1 MSMIRRIISE
11 LRTPDDQGRDWYGWC
26 SNQMAHA
33 FLGTLVAYAATAP
46 LNGVAMALICGAL
59 KETLDLMQRP
69 LALLSRASL
78 VDSLADVS
86 FWCFG
91 AWIAVTQGDPV
102 AVIMMAFALVCGVI
116 PRLRAIQN
124 AGG

>member
-1 MSMIRRIISE
+1 MSIASRILSD
-11 LRTPDDQGRDWYGWC
+11 LRTPDDQGRDWYGWA

-33 FLGTLVAYAATAP
+33 FLGTLAAYAAYPGDEVLT
-46 LNGVAMALICGAL
+46 ALICGAL
-59 KETLDLMQRP
+59 KEFTDLLRNPIDLAAILD
-69 LALLSRASL
+69 S
-78 VDSLADVS
+78 VADIS
-86 FWCFG
+86 FWCLG